1 MKTIS
6 ICMIVKNEEDVLPRA
21 LESVKNIADEII
33 IADTGSEDKTQE
45 IARDFTAFVYSF
57 PWQDDFSKARNT
69 GLKKCTDTLPS
80 AEEFDRIRK
89 DPERAALLEEQ
100 LKDIES
106 KTKRAEEK
114 LALFINYNYLNTL
127 STAASAL
134 RASSCSAERA
144 DYQMALET
152 YKCALSTIEHLETLT
167 LELFL

>member
-1 MKTIS
+1 MKKLYIPLFLS
-6 ICMIVKNEEDVLPRA
+6 LFLILSLLYGCFCLSHCAQHQVA
-21 LESVKNIADEII
+21 
-33 IADTGSEDKTQE
+33 
-45 IARDFTAFVYSF
+45 
-57 PWQDDFSKARNT
+57 

-134 RASSCSAERA
+134 RASSCSAERE

>member
-1 MKTIS
+1 MKKLYIPLFLS
-6 ICMIVKNEEDVLPRA
+6 LFLILSLLCGCFCLSHCAQHQVAE
-21 LESVKNIADEII
+21 
-33 IADTGSEDKTQE
+33 
-45 IARDFTAFVYSF
+45 
-57 PWQDDFSKARNT
+57 
-69 GLKKCTDTLPS
+69 LKKCTDTLPS

-89 DPERAALLEEQ
+89 NPEQQ
-100 LKDIES
+100 LKYIES

-114 LALFINYNYLNTL
+114 LALFINYNYLNPL

-152 YKCALSTIEHLETLT
+152 YKCALATIEHLETLT

>member
-1 MKTIS
+1 MKKLYIPLFLS
-6 ICMIVKNEEDVLPRA
+6 LFLILSLLCGCFCLSHCAQHQVAE
-21 LESVKNIADEII
+21 
-33 IADTGSEDKTQE
+33 
-45 IARDFTAFVYSF
+45 
-57 PWQDDFSKARNT
+57 
-69 GLKKCTDTLPS
+69 LKKCTDTLPS

-89 DPERAALLEEQ
+89 NPERTALLEEQ
-100 LKDIES
+100 LKYIES

-152 YKCALSTIEHLETLT
+152 YKCALSTIEHLETLS